1 MPKALTGTKV
11 AMAKELYN
19 NKQNAIAD
27 ICKTLGISR
36 ATLYRYVKLGSEKA
50 SS

>member
-1 MPKALTGTKV
+1 
-11 AMAKELYN
+11 MAQELYN
-19 NKQNAIAD
+19 NKKNAIAD

-36 ATLYRYVKLGSEKA
+36 GTVYRYVKHGQEKV